1 MTACAGGWFEATA
14 NCGPGTRYWYLL
26 QDSTAVPDP
35 ASRAQSGDVHGPS
48 IVVDPAAYH
57 WRNENWRGRSWERAV
72 LYELHAGVL
81 GGFAGVARE
90 LPRLADLGITAI
102 ELMPI
107 AEFPGARN
115 WGYVGTLLFAPES
128 SCGTPD
134 QLKALIDTA
143 HDHDLMI

>member
-1 MTACAGGWFEATA
+1 M
-14 NCGPGTRYWYLL
+14 
-26 QDSTAVPDP
+26 
-35 ASRAQSGDVHGPS
+35 
-48 IVVDPAAYH
+48 
-57 WRNENWRGRSWERAV
+57 

-115 WGYVGTLLFAPES
+115 WGYDGTLLFAPES
-128 SCGTPD
+128 SYGTPN
-134 QLKALIDTA
+134 QLKALIDAA
-143 HDHDLMI
+143 HEHDLMIFLDVVYNHFGPDGNYLGAYAPKMFRSDVDDAMGPGHRFPAQGSSAVLH